1 VRLLEIYHRKTVTAT
16 VPQDMNIPAL
26 PKIEGDVDVILD
38 IYSHQSLKP
47 KDPGD
52 MNEEYGDLD
61 RLVEIGGRVVD
72 MTLAVHF
79 FHKRPMLLAEQIT
92 DEMQLAVSDAKLR
105 EWLSAWNIKSKFR
118 AAPGTCEILE
128 SPDDMRRFFK
138 AYVGALYIRNGVSQ
152 VQAWISA
159 LVDPNADINSFGT
172 PPPPIGLPPPLP
184 QPSHTG
190 SPPPAQAFSLLIM
203 NQMASQKGLSVTYPA
218 ELVAGSSHNPTWK
231 VSCYINGEK
240 KGEGTG
246 KNQKSAKEEAAR
258 QAFAVLR
265 W

>member
-1 VRLLEIYHRKTVTAT
+1 
-16 VPQDMNIPAL
+16 MNIPAL

-38 IYSHQSLKP
+38 IYSHQSLK
-47 KDPGD
+47 GD
-52 MNEEYGDLD
+52 NHMNEEYGNLD
-61 RLVEIGGRVVD
+61 RLVEIGSRVVD

-92 DEMQLAVSDAKLR
+92 DEMQLAVSNAKLR

-128 SPDDMRRFFK
+128 SPDDMRKFFK

-172 PPPPIGLPPPLP
+172 PPPPIGLPPP
-184 QPSHTG
+184 QPGHAG
-190 SPPPAQAFSLLIM
+190 SPPPTQFSLLIM
-203 NQMASQKGLSVTYPA
+203 NQIAAQKGLSVTYPA
-218 ELVAGSSHNPTWK
+218 EQVAGSSHNPTWK
-231 VSCYINGEK
+231 VSCCINGER
-240 KGEGTG
+240 KGEGTAR
-246 KNQKSAKEEAAR
+246 NQKTAKEEAAR